1 MTSHEG
7 TSASKPP
14 LFDGTNFSFW
24 KIRMRTYLMA
34 LGADVWDVV
43 ETGYTKPVVL
53 ASKDDKL
60 EFSFN
65 AKGMNA
71 ILNGLAEA
79 EFVKVMHLETAK
91 AMWDKLISSYEGN
104 EKVKDAKL
112 QTFRLKFEQL
122 KMNEDETVSKYFLRV
137 EELVNAMKGLGEKF
151 DESLLVQKILRSLPD
166 KFNPKV
172 SAIEELSD
180 LKTLSIDQL
189 LGTLT
194 AYEMR
199 INKDK
204 SSTREASFKADK
216 NTDSELDDIEA
227 KFVRRLKKGS
237 GKYHGKFPFKCFNCG
252 KIGHFASKCPHQK
265 KDQNSD
271 DEKKYKYKKYN
282 KKKSLVAN
290 NDNSSE
296 DTDSD
301 SSCEDKVND
310 FMLMAKEDYDNKSTG
325 SDDNDEEV
333 VVDMEGELISAL
345 EEIDRLRIK
354 NRKKKQLL
362 TQFEKDSKKPDEDFA
377 LLKVELEEAKKIE
390 DILKQQLSEKK
401 VRCEALEEEIV
412 KTRKEMEKFKGLY
425 HQNLPSIK
433 ASEGLTSILNQQR
446 NSKLKAGLGYEE
458 GSSSDHPS
466 NTESIKFVKSSNI
479 DNSHSAETKKQNQP
493 PRRNER
499 KSTRT
504 EFVHQKD
511 YRHERNRPPQRRQ
524 IFSRYKDFF
533 YGYCFFCSNFGHKA
547 INCSLRFRYEQS
559 RYSMNNYLPQ
569 QRLRQPSNK
578 QSQTINHVMTGRR
591 TQVKHNN
598 NYKHN
603 NHYDLLFSEPE
614 CYNCHNYG
622 HKAADCHLKN
632 YKSDL
637 IPTTENV
644 KVWKKKVDDKCGLV
658 LSAQRKKNPWY
669 IDSGCSKHMTGDKSK
684 FLTLSDS
691 KSGNV
696 TFGND
701 APGKIKGKGIVSLSN
716 GKRKAQD
723 VLFVEGLKHN
733 LLSVSQ
739 VCDRGC
745 EVVFTSK
752 YCRIK
757 SVDSGQLVAKG
768 IRTENNVYV
777 LKEEKENVI

>member
-7 TSASKPP
+7 TSVSKPP

-43 ETGYTKPVVL
+43 ETGYIKPVVL
-53 ASKDDKL
+53 ATKDDKL

-71 ILNGLAEA
+71 ILNGLAET
-79 EFVKVMHLETAK
+79 EFVKVMHLDTAK

-112 QTFRLKFEQL
+112 QTYRLKFEEL
-122 KMNEDETVSKYFLRV
+122 KMNEDETISKYFLRV

-151 DESLLVQKILRSLPD
+151 DDSLLVQKILRSLPD

-172 SAIEELSD
+172 SAIEELND

-216 NTDSELDDIEA
+216 NTDSEFDEIEA

-237 GKYHGKFPFKCFNCG
+237 GKYQGKLPFKCFNCG

-265 KDQNSD
+265 KAQNSD

-301 SSCEDKVND
+301 SSCEDKAND
-310 FMLMAKEDYDNKSTG
+310 FVLMAKEDHDNKSTG
-325 SDDNDEEV
+325 SDDNEEEA
-333 VVDMEGELISAL
+333 VVDLEGELISAL
-345 EEIDRLRIK
+345 EEIDRLRSK
-354 NRKKKQLL
+354 NRKLKQLL
-362 TQFEKDSKKPDEDFA
+362 TQFEKDSKKPDEDLA

-401 VRCEALEEEIV
+401 LRCEALEEEIV

-433 ASEGLTSILNQQR
+433 ASEELTSILNQQR

-458 GSSSDHPS
+458 GSSSDHPC

-479 DNSHSAETKKQNQP
+479 DNSHSAETKKENQP
-493 PRRNER
+493 SRRNER
-499 KSTRT
+499 KNPRT
-504 EFVHQKD
+504 EFVDQKV

-524 IFSRYKDFF
+524 IFSRYKDF
-533 YGYCFFCSNFGHKA
+533 
-547 INCSLRFRYEQS
+547 
-559 RYSMNNYLPQ
+559 SMV
-569 QRLRQPSNK
+569 
-578 QSQTINHVMTGRR
+578 IV
-591 TQVKHNN
+591 
-598 NYKHN
+598 
-603 NHYDLLFSEPE
+603 FS
-614 CYNCHNYG
+614 
-622 HKAADCHLKN
+622 A
-632 YKSDL
+632 L
-637 IPTTENV
+637 I
-644 KVWKKKVDDKCGLV
+644 LV
-658 LSAQRKKNPWY
+658 TKL
-669 IDSGCSKHMTGDKSK
+669 
-684 FLTLSDS
+684 
-691 KSGNV
+691 
-696 TFGND
+696 
-701 APGKIKGKGIVSLSN
+701 
-716 GKRKAQD
+716 
-723 VLFVEGLKHN
+723 
-733 LLSVSQ
+733 
-739 VCDRGC
+739 
-745 EVVFTSK
+745 
-752 YCRIK
+752 
-757 SVDSGQLVAKG
+757 
-768 IRTENNVYV
+768 
-777 LKEEKENVI
+777 

>member
-1 MTSHEG
+1 
-7 TSASKPP
+7 
-14 LFDGTNFSFW
+14 
-24 KIRMRTYLMA
+24 MRTYLMA
-34 LGADVWDVV
+34 LGVDVWDVV

-91 AMWDKLISSYEGN
+91 AMWDKLISSYQGN
-104 EKVKDAKL
+104 EKVKDSKL
-112 QTFRLKFEQL
+112 QTYRLKFEQL
-122 KMNEDETVSKYFLRV
+122 KMNEDETINKYFLRV
-137 EELVNAMKGLGEKF
+137 EEIVNSMKGLGEKF

-172 SAIEELSD
+172 FAIEELND

-194 AYEMR
+194 TYEMR
-199 INKDK
+199 ISKDK

-216 NTDSELDDIEA
+216 NIDSELDDIEA

-237 GKYHGKFPFKCFNCG
+237 RKYQGKFPFKCFNYG

-301 SSCEDKVND
+301 SSCEDKEND
-310 FMLMAKEDYDNKSTG
+310 FMLMAKEDYDNKSIG
-325 SDDNDEEV
+325 SDDNDEET
-333 VVDMEGELISAL
+333 VVDMEGELINAL
-345 EEIDRLRIK
+345 EEIGRLRIK
-354 NRKKKQLL
+354 NRKQKQLL
-362 TQFEKDSKKPDEDFA
+362 IQFEKESKKLDEDFA
-377 LLKVELEEAKKIE
+377 LLKVEVEEAKKIE

-446 NSKLKAGLGYEE
+446 NSKLKAGLEYEE

-479 DNSHSAETKKQNQP
+479 DNCHSVETKK
-493 PRRNER
+493 
-499 KSTRT
+499 
-504 EFVHQKD
+504 
-511 YRHERNRPPQRRQ
+511 
-524 IFSRYKDFF
+524 
-533 YGYCFFCSNFGHKA
+533 
-547 INCSLRFRYEQS
+547 
-559 RYSMNNYLPQ
+559 
-569 QRLRQPSNK
+569 
-578 QSQTINHVMTGRR
+578 
-591 TQVKHNN
+591 
-598 NYKHN
+598 
-603 NHYDLLFSEPE
+603 
-614 CYNCHNYG
+614 
-622 HKAADCHLKN
+622 
-632 YKSDL
+632 
-637 IPTTENV
+637 EN
-644 KVWKKKVDDKCGLV
+644 
-658 LSAQRKKNPWY
+658 
-669 IDSGCSKHMTGDKSK
+669 
-684 FLTLSDS
+684 
-691 KSGNV
+691 
-696 TFGND
+696 
-701 APGKIKGKGIVSLSN
+701 
-716 GKRKAQD
+716 
-723 VLFVEGLKHN
+723 
-733 LLSVSQ
+733 
-739 VCDRGC
+739 
-745 EVVFTSK
+745 
-752 YCRIK
+752 
-757 SVDSGQLVAKG
+757 
-768 IRTENNVYV
+768 
-777 LKEEKENVI
+777 

>member
-34 LGADVWDVV
+34 LGVDVWDVV

-79 EFVKVMHLETAK
+79 EFVKVMHLDTAK
-91 AMWDKLISSYEGN
+91 AMWDKLINSYEGN

-112 QTFRLKFEQL
+112 QTYRLKFEQL
-122 KMNEDETVSKYFLRV
+122 KMNEDETISKYFLRV
-137 EELVNAMKGLGEKF
+137 EELVNAMKGLGENF
-151 DESLLVQKILRSLPD
+151 DDSLLVQKILRSLPD

-172 SAIEELSD
+172 STIEELND

-204 SSTREASFKADK
+204 SSTREASFKVDK
-216 NTDSELDDIEA
+216 NIDSELDDIEA

-237 GKYHGKFPFKCFNCG
+237 GKYQGKFPFKCFNCG

-271 DEKKYKYKKYN
+271 GEKKYKYKKYN

-290 NDNSSE
+290 NENSSE

-301 SSCEDKVND
+301 SSCEDKAND
-310 FMLMAKEDYDNKSTG
+310 FMLMAKEDYDNKIIG
-325 SDDNDEEV
+325 NDDNDEEV
-333 VVDMEGELISAL
+333 VVDLEGEMISAL

-354 NRKKKQLL
+354 NRKQKQLL

-433 ASEGLTSILNQQR
+433 ASEELTSILNQQR
-446 NSKLKAGLGYEE
+446 NSKLKVGLGYEE
-458 GSSSDHPS
+458 GSSSGHPS
-466 NTESIKFVKSSNI
+466 NTESMKFVKSSNI
-479 DNSHSAETKKQNQP
+479 DNNHSAETKKENQP
-493 PRRNER
+493 LRRNER
-499 KSTRT
+499 KIPRT
-504 EFVHQKD
+504 EFVDQKD
-511 YRHERNRPPQRRQ
+511 YWHDRSRPPQRRNF
-524 IFSRYKDFF
+524 FSRYKYFF
-533 YGYCFFCSNFGHKA
+533 YGYFFSA
-547 INCSLRFRYEQS
+547 
-559 RYSMNNYLPQ
+559 
-569 QRLRQPSNK
+569 
-578 QSQTINHVMTGRR
+578 
-591 TQVKHNN
+591 
-598 NYKHN
+598 
-603 NHYDLLFSEPE
+603 
-614 CYNCHNYG
+614 
-622 HKAADCHLKN
+622 
-632 YKSDL
+632 L
-637 IPTTENV
+637 I
-644 KVWKKKVDDKCGLV
+644 LV
-658 LSAQRKKNPWY
+658 TKL
-669 IDSGCSKHMTGDKSK
+669 
-684 FLTLSDS
+684 
-691 KSGNV
+691 
-696 TFGND
+696 
-701 APGKIKGKGIVSLSN
+701 
-716 GKRKAQD
+716 
-723 VLFVEGLKHN
+723 
-733 LLSVSQ
+733 
-739 VCDRGC
+739 
-745 EVVFTSK
+745 
-752 YCRIK
+752 
-757 SVDSGQLVAKG
+757 
-768 IRTENNVYV
+768 
-777 LKEEKENVI
+777 